1 MQTIAKLG
9 VVTFALSV
17 LFFSC
22 KKSEAS
28 LEETLSATPNQEN
41 NSISSTAAVEQKG
54 ENRKFIRTADIKFK
68 SKNVTQSTYAI
79 ENATRSFGGYISYTN
94 LQSTVL
100 EQIKTKI
107 SQDSITETTTFS
119 IENNMTIRVPNTK
132 LDTLLKTISK
142 QIVFLDYRLIKA
154 DDVSVEILKNQL
166 AQNRK
171 TVHQNRLEKAIDT
184 KGKKLNDI
192 AIAEN
197 EVANQKEQSDASK
210 IETAAL
216 QDQVRFS
223 TIKLELY
230 QNEVV
235 KQEQIANS
243 KDLNYNQT
251 NIGIESIDA
260 LKNGWYMLKEIII
273 FFFNLW
279 ALFLIGGVIF
289 VVYKKY
295 LRKKSENC

>member
-9 VVTFALSV
+9 VITFAFSV

-22 KKSEAS
+22 KKSEAP
-28 LEETLSATPNQEN
+28 LEEITSATPNQEN
-41 NSISSTAAVEQKG
+41 NSISSTSALEQKG

-68 SKNVTQSTYAI
+68 AKNVTQSTYAI
-79 ENATRSFGGYISYTN
+79 ENATRSFGGYVSYTN
-94 LQSTVL
+94 LQSAVL

-107 SQDSITETTTFS
+107 SQDSIMETTTFS

-154 DDVSVEILKNQL
+154 DDVSIEMIKNQL
-166 AQNRK
+166 IQNRK
-171 TVHQNRLEKAIDT
+171 IAHQNRLKKAIDT

-192 AIAEN
+192 ATAEN
-197 EVANQKEQSDASK
+197 EVANQKEQSDIST
-210 IETAAL
+210 IENVSL
-216 QDQVRFS
+216 QDQVNFS
-223 TIKLELY
+223 TLKLELY
-230 QNEVV
+230 QNKSI
-235 KQEQIANS
+235 KQERIANS
-243 KDLNYNQT
+243 EDLNSYQT

-260 LKNGWYMLKEIII
+260 LKNGWYMLKEIIV
-273 FFFNLW
+273 FFINLW
-279 ALFLIGGVIF
+279 ALFLIGGFIF
-289 VVYKKY
+289 IAYKKY

>member
-9 VVTFALSV
+9 VITFVFSV

-28 LEETLSATPNQEN
+28 VEEIASATPNQEN
-41 NSISSTAAVEQKG
+41 NAISSSAAVEQKG

-68 SKNVTQSTYAI
+68 AKNVTQATYAI
-79 ENATRSFGGYISYTN
+79 ENAIHNFGGYVCYTN
-94 LQSTVL
+94 LQSTVSD
-100 EQIKTKI
+100 QIKTKI
-107 SQDSITETTTFS
+107 SQDSIMETTTFS

-154 DDVSVEILKNQL
+154 DDVSLEILKNQFN
-166 AQNRK
+166 QNRK
-171 TVHQNRLEKAIDT
+171 TAHQNRLEKAIAT

-192 AIAEN
+192 ATAEN

-210 IETAAL
+210 IETISM
-216 QDQVRFS
+216 QDQVNFS

-230 QNEVV
+230 QNEAV
-235 KQEQIANS
+235 KQERIANS
-243 KDLNYNQT
+243 KDLNSYQT
-251 NIGIESIDA
+251 NLGIEIIDA

-289 VVYKKY
+289 LVSKKY